1 MKVVLIKNEF
11 KIPEGDRKIGIKT
24 QGTELKF
31 GKEYEVIPLYLITT
45 EEGNEIAVYQDG
57 FVPIE
62 NYTAITEE
70 EDIIN
75 KPAHYT
81 QAGIE
86 AIDYLKM
93 TMPNEAFKGFLEG
106 NVKKYMHRFRFKNGI
121 EDLKKANWYLNKLIK
136 ELEE

>member
-1 MKVVLIKNEF
+1 MEVVLVNDKIKIFNGE
-11 KIPEGDRKIGIKT
+11 EIKAEEI
-24 QGTELKF
+24 ELKV
-31 GKEYEVIPLYLITT
+31 GKKYEVIPMYYIGADTDCR
-45 EEGNEIAVYQDG
+45 IAVYQDG

-75 KPAHYT
+75 KPKHYT
-81 QAGIE
+81 QTGIE
-86 AIDYLKM
+86 AIDYLKS
-93 TMPNEAFKGFLEG
+93 TMSKEAYQGFLEG

>member
-1 MKVVLIKNEF
+1 MEVVLVNNKIKIFNGE
-11 KIPEGDRKIGIKT
+11 EIKAEEI
-24 QGTELKF
+24 ELKV
-31 GKEYEVIPLYLITT
+31 GKKYEVIPIYCITVDT
-45 EEGNEIAVYQDG
+45 DCQIAVYQDG

-75 KPAHYT
+75 KPKHYT

-86 AIDYLKM
+86 AIDYLKS
-93 TMPNEAFKGFLEG
+93 TMSKEAYQGFLEG

>member
-1 MKVVLIKNEF
+1 MEVVLVNDKIKIFNGEEI
-11 KIPEGDRKIGIKT
+11 KAEEIQLEVGKKYEAIPM
-24 QGTELKF
+24 
-31 GKEYEVIPLYLITT
+31 YYITADT
-45 EEGNEIAVYQDG
+45 DCPIAVYQDG
-57 FVPIE
+57 FVPVE
-62 NYTAITEE
+62 NYTAITGE

-75 KPAHYT
+75 KPKHYT

-136 ELEE
+136 ELEG

>member
-1 MKVVLIKNEF
+1 MEVVLVNNKIKIFNGEEI
-11 KIPEGDRKIGIKT
+11 KAEEIQLEVGKKYEAIPM
-24 QGTELKF
+24 
-31 GKEYEVIPLYLITT
+31 YYITADT
-45 EEGNEIAVYQDG
+45 DCPIAVYQDG
-57 FVPIE
+57 FVPVE

-75 KPAHYT
+75 KPKHYT

-121 EDLKKANWYLNKLIK
+121 EDLKKENRYLKKLIK
-136 ELEE
+136 EIEG

>member
-1 MKVVLIKNEF
+1 MEVVLVNNKIKIFNGEEI
-11 KIPEGDRKIGIKT
+11 KAEEIQLEVGKKYEAIPM
-24 QGTELKF
+24 
-31 GKEYEVIPLYLITT
+31 YYITADT
-45 EEGNEIAVYQDG
+45 DCPIAVYQDG
-57 FVPIE
+57 FVPVE
-62 NYTAITEE
+62 NYTAITGE

-75 KPAHYT
+75 KPKHYT
-81 QAGIE
+81 QTGIE

-136 ELEE
+136 ELEG

>member
-1 MKVVLIKNEF
+1 MEVVLVNDKIKIFNGEEI
-11 KIPEGDRKIGIKT
+11 KAEEIQLEVGKKYEAIPM
-24 QGTELKF
+24 
-31 GKEYEVIPLYLITT
+31 YYITADT
-45 EEGNEIAVYQDG
+45 DCPIAVYQDG
-57 FVPIE
+57 FVPVE

-75 KPAHYT
+75 KPKHYT
-81 QAGIE
+81 QTGIE

-136 ELEE
+136 ELEG

>member
-1 MKVVLIKNEF
+1 MEVVLVNNKIKIFNGEEI
-11 KIPEGDRKIGIKT
+11 KAEEIQLEVGKKYEAIPM
-24 QGTELKF
+24 
-31 GKEYEVIPLYLITT
+31 YYITADT
-45 EEGNEIAVYQDG
+45 DCPIAVYQDG
-57 FVPIE
+57 FVPVE
-62 NYTAITEE
+62 NYTAITGE

-75 KPAHYT
+75 KPKHYT

-136 ELEE
+136 ELEG